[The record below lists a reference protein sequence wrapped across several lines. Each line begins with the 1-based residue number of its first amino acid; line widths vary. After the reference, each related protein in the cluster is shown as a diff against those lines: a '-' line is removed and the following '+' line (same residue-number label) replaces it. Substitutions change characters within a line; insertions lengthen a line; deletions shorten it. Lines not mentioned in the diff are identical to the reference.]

1 MLRSLKKGWKVR
13 DKKAGFKTGFFVSEW
28 PERLGPLT
36 EGVN

>member
-1 MLRSLKKGWKVR
+1 MPRSLEKGLKVR
-13 DKKAGFKTGFFVSEW
+13 NKKAGFETGFFVSER